1 MIDTTT
7 FTSPDAV
14 SYNMSTA
21 AAINR
26 ASADY
31 IRAQDQALLDSL
43 FATVTQPVEA
53 VIDAEVVAL
62 STPDTTKLEAHV
74 ALLCNQLGLTLHSSR
89 KKQLIAQGNI
99 NLINKLFFEKLESWK
114 KEIPV
119 LTDVERQSD
128 RLCMNLDF
136 KKTPHYSDLVNDYKA
151 SIDSLHGLSSDMSSY
166 LAKAQSLFTAIESL
180 ENKPAPNLAEQIDR
194 VNAAGF
200 YTFDLTASERLD
212 PNYLCF
218 FTKEIFL
225 SHKNPA
231 SKLDIKPF
239 SFGSFKVLINPLLG
253 RVNVYKKSDNI
264 KLPNDSYFHPHVNG
278 SGVVCWGNAAKEI
291 ADSFARY
298 DLEMV
303 LRILSVILTSYNEA
317 SPYKSLQEFHAVR
330 EPSFYP
336 KTYHKISS
344 SVSLYQDDYSSRGH
358 FVIDISKLDLADLH
372 YISTENAESNYMSH
386 SSLARILEI
395 HKCADTYELARKI
408 SVLKIY
414 RHSERNSFGN
424 TTRNNLHK
432 TSSGEYVEFSDEK
445 IRLDFSKI
453 PDEFLTED
461 FSDDETD
468 DESNDDDEQES
479 ED

>member
-1 MIDTTT
+1 MIDTTRT
-7 FTSPDAV
+7 PEQSPSEQLRV
-14 SYNMSTA
+14 
-21 AAINR
+21 AI
-26 ASADY
+26 DTP
-31 IRAQDQALLDSL
+31 ILQDQALLDSL
-43 FATVTQPVEA
+43 FAPVTPPIEA
-53 VIDAEVVAL
+53 RIDAEVVAL

-114 KEIPV
+114 KETPV
-119 LTDVERQSD
+119 LTDVEKQSG

-136 KKTPHYSDLVNDYKA
+136 KKTTHYSDLVNDYKS
-151 SIDSLHGLSSDMSSY
+151 SIDSLHGLSSDLASY
-166 LAKAQSLFTAIESL
+166 MTKAQSLFTAIESL

-253 RVNVYKKSDNI
+253 RVHVYKKSDNI
-264 KLPNDSYFHPHVNG
+264 KLPSDNYFHPHVNG
-278 SGVVCWGNAAKEI
+278 SGVVCWGNAAKEVT
-291 ADSFARY
+291 DSFARY
-298 DLEMV
+298 DIEMV

-344 SVSLYQDDYSSRGH
+344 TASLYRDDYSSRGH
-358 FVIDISKLDLADLH
+358 FVIDISKLDLADLY

-386 SSLARILEI
+386 SSFARILEV
-395 HKCADTYELARKI
+395 HKCADTYELDRKI

-414 RHSERNSFGN
+414 RHSERNSFGSII
-424 TTRNNLHK
+424 RNNLYK

-461 FSDDETD
+461 FSDDE
-468 DESNDDDEQES
+468 SNDDEQES